1 MARYRNAVLVRQI
14 REGQG
19 SDFAYT
25 LRSGQEN
32 AHHGIFRCEAC
43 GHEIALP
50 VGHCAPPQNTHQH
63 PRGIGEV
70 DWRLLVLAD

>member
-1 MARYRNAVLVRQI
+1 MARYRNAVLVQQI
-14 REGQG
+14 RDGQG

-25 LRSGQEN
+25 LRPGQEN

-50 VGHCAPPQNTHQH
+50 VGHRAPPQNTHQH
-63 PRGIGEV
+63 PRGKGEV
-70 DWRLLVLAD
+70 DWRLLVLAN